1 MKNEQTGVECRPARL
16 LCIIAALSD
25 VSRRRP
31 PVPASAPW
39 SRAASGCFS
48 APDPPEILQAVA
60 PAPFVPAVTWGRS
73 KIRPWLPSVPE
84 RFLLQFMRVFR
95 CVCRQIEPVFF
106 IVFSCSIM
114 KIVPLLT
121 SCWIFPWIVS
131 NCLKHFHSAFLW
143 AALTHLLCNSG
154 PCTSERYYKMRK
166 SAWLYICCRYYNIGS
181 LTKKKD

>member
-31 PVPASAPW
+31 PVPASARCR
-39 SRAASGCFS
+39 RAAFGCFS
-48 APDPPEILQAVA
+48 APDPPEILQALAQA
-60 PAPFVPAVTWGRS
+60 PAAPALISGRS
-73 KIRPWLPSVPE
+73 KIHPWLPSVPE
-84 RFLLQFMRVFR
+84 RFLLRFMRVFR
-95 CVCRQIEPVFF
+95 CVCRQIGPVFF

-114 KIVPLLT
+114 KIVLLLT

-143 AALTHLLCNSG
+143 ASLTHLLCNSG
-154 PCTSERYYKMRK
+154 PCTSWHRK
-166 SAWLYICCRYYNIGS
+166 PFQIRIRS
-181 LTKKKD
+181 